1 MTTFKGYMRST
12 NAAINRWER
21 AHQRSVRDAA
31 KIEKLRQKQQMLANA
46 AHAVEKYNELIA
58 LLTSI
63 HKETIEACDWQELLN
78 EPAPTAPVPEHKL
91 EEVASKKLTNYS
103 PSFFD
108 KLFKLTNSK
117 KHKLEQALIAAQKKD
132 IRLYEDAQRA
142 YTQQQ
147 EQWEKL
153 QKTARGVL
161 AKEPVAYRDA
171 MELFNPF
178 AEVTAL
184 GTQLNF
190 DFHSGQIIVT
200 LLVNTEEVIPKQAL
214 SLTST
219 GKLSQKDMAI
229 SKFHELYQDHVCS
242 CLLRVARETLALLPV
257 EYVLVNVV
265 SDLLDPSTGRITP
278 QVLVSATIFP
288 ETLDRLTFETLD
300 PSDSMR
306 NFKHNMSF
314 TKTGGFKPVKPVE
327 EIAASAS
334 AGPVPELA
342 IGPTSFLQ
350 NAPDPLDQ
358 QLLDVYREKGALHAV
373 KYYKDQTRADLRT
386 SKDYVD
392 RLAAANG
399 LK

>member
-21 AHQRSVRDAA
+21 AHQRSVREAA

-46 AHAVEKYNELIA
+46 AQAVEKYNELIS

-63 HKETIEACDWQELLN
+63 HKETVETTDWQELLK
-78 EPAPTAPVPEHKL
+78 EPAPTPPVHSHKL
-91 EEVASKKLTNYS
+91 EEAAAKKLTNYV
-103 PSFFD
+103 PSFLD
-108 KLFKLTNSK
+108 KLFRLTNSK
-117 KHKLEQALIAAQKKD
+117 KQKLEQAVIAAQKRD
-132 IRLYEDAQRA
+132 LRIYEN
-142 YTQQQ
+142 TQQAYVQEQ
-147 EQWEKL
+147 EQWEKM
-153 QKTARGVL
+153 QKAARGVL
-161 AKEPVAYRDA
+161 GKEPAAYRDA

-184 GTQLNF
+184 GTTLNF
-190 DFHSGQIIVT
+190 DFHSGQVAAT
-200 LLVNTEEVIPKQAL
+200 LLVNTEEIIPKQAL

-257 EYVLVNVV
+257 ELVLVNVM
-265 SDLLDPSTGRITP
+265 SDLLDPSTGRVAP
-278 QVLVSATIFP
+278 QVLVSATVFP
-288 ETLDRLTFETLD
+288 DTLARLNFDTLD

-327 EIAASAS
+327 EFAASS
-334 AGPVPELA
+334 NGTPTPELS
-342 IGPTSFLQ
+342 IGP
-350 NAPDPLDQ
+350 DQ
-358 QLLDVYREKGALHAV
+358 SG
-373 KYYKDQTRADLRT
+373 ADLKT
-386 SKDYVD
+386 SKEHVD
-392 RLAAANG
+392 SLAAAHG

>member
-1 MTTFKGYMRST
+1 M
-12 NAAINRWER
+12 
-21 AHQRSVRDAA
+21 
-31 KIEKLRQKQQMLANA
+31 
-46 AHAVEKYNELIA
+46 
-58 LLTSI
+58 
-63 HKETIEACDWQELLN
+63 
-78 EPAPTAPVPEHKL
+78 
-91 EEVASKKLTNYS
+91 
-103 PSFFD
+103 
-108 KLFKLTNSK
+108 
-117 KHKLEQALIAAQKKD
+117 
-132 IRLYEDAQRA
+132 
-142 YTQQQ
+142 
-147 EQWEKL
+147 
-153 QKTARGVL
+153 L
-161 AKEPVAYRDA
+161 AKEPAAYRDA

-184 GTQLNF
+184 GTHLNF
-190 DFHSGQIIVT
+190 DFHSGRIIVT

-278 QVLVSATIFP
+278 QVLVSATVFP
-288 ETLDRLTFETLD
+288 ETLTRLNFETLD

-334 AGPVPELA
+334 AIPVPELA
-342 IGPTSFLQ
+342 IGPTSFPQ
-350 NAPDPLDQ
+350 NAI
-358 QLLDVYREKGALHAV
+358 
-373 KYYKDQTRADLRT
+373 
-386 SKDYVD
+386 
-392 RLAAANG
+392 
-399 LK
+399 